1 MSFSIKQLGRAL
13 NLRDGSPLITMP
25 SGMGVDYQLLT
36 PYKATL
42 NLSGAT
48 LAVTEALD
56 YGSLLV
62 ATWPDRNIHILGM
75 EVDLVLVKGGVTN
88 GLEAAV
94 DLDMGM
100 GSTAASAQT
109 LATTMIDY
117 LEKQDVDADALSVDL
132 EVNVLGQS
140 TATFPKQLADAAAN
154 KLYLNCGVPAGIT
167 ADDAL
172 TVTGQIDL
180 YFIDLGNRTS

>member
-1 MSFSIKQLGRAL
+1 MSFQIKQQGRAI

-25 SGMGVDYQLLT
+25 SGMGVDYALLT

-42 NLSGAT
+42 NLSGET
-48 LAVTEALD
+48 LSVTEALD
-56 YGSLLV
+56 YGSLLLM
-62 ATWPDRNIHILGM
+62 TWPDRNIHILGM

-94 DLDMGM
+94 DIDVGM

-117 LEKQDVDADALSVDL
+117 LEKQDLDTDALSLDL

-172 TVTGQIDL
+172 TVSGSIDL